1 MDSETVSN
9 DVEGT
14 STPDAVCDLI
24 FSSLHVLLLRAH
36 AYVKTQRIGRSGV
49 SRPGPP
55 ATIAPPPL
63 LQPIVDLL
71 QYRVFCDRVHIKV
84 GKMARGL
91 RDAGVPVKLR
101 VNRVGESG
109 EQLVDMLTK
118 VDGQRNVGGE
128 TFLRIDNR

>member
-1 MDSETVSN
+1 MDSEIVSN

-14 STPDAVCDLI
+14 STPDSVCDLI

-36 AYVKTQRIGRSGV
+36 AHVKTQGIGRSGV
-49 SRPGPP
+49 SRPA
-55 ATIAPPPL
+55 ATIAAPPL

-71 QYRVFCDRVHIKV
+71 QYRVFCDRVHIEV

-109 EQLVDMLTK
+109 EQLVGMLTK
-118 VDGQRNVGGE
+118 VDGQRNIGGE